1 MLEEINQIVE
11 WYVKL
16 PKDYSNVN
24 ELMWNRQ
31 RLVGFYFHYAT
42 LLGELRKEFNIAQAQ
57 KENELAK
64 REMTSLEKSS
74 AKARVIA
81 KANTSTLLMK
91 EKEAEGSYYAHKEN
105 LEAIKEVLSSMSQS
119 IAVSRNE
126 WINRNQQHI

>member
-1 MLEEINQIVE
+1 MDEINQIIE

-31 RLVGFYFHYAT
+31 RLVGHYFHYAT
-42 LLGELRKEFNIAQAQ
+42 LLGELRKQFNIAQAQ

-74 AKARVIA
+74 TKAKVIA
-81 KANTSTLLMK
+81 KANTSNLLMK
-91 EKEAEGSYYAHKEN
+91 EKEAEGNYYAHKEN
-105 LEAIKEVLSSMSQS
+105 LEAIKEVLSAMSQS

>member
-11 WYVKL
+11 WYVRL

-42 LLGELRKEFNIAQAQ
+42 MLGECRKAWNVAQAQ

-74 AKARVIA
+74 TKARVIA
-81 KANTSTLLMK
+81 KANTSSLLTI
-91 EKEAEGSYYAHKEN
+91 EKQAEGNYYAHKEN
-105 LEAIKEVLSSMSQS
+105 LEAIKEVLSAMSQS

>member
-1 MLEEINQIVE
+1 MDEINEIIN
-11 WYVKL
+11 WYCNL

-24 ELMWNRQ
+24 ELMYHRQ
-31 RLVGFYFHYAT
+31 RLVGYYFHYAT
-42 LLGELRKEFNIAQAQ
+42 QLGELRKLWNVAQAQ

-74 AKARVIA
+74 TKARVIA
-81 KANTSTLLMK
+81 KANTSSLLTI
-91 EKEAEGSYYAHKEN
+91 EKQAEGNYYAHKEN
-105 LEAIKEVLSSMSQS
+105 LEAIKEVLSAMSQS